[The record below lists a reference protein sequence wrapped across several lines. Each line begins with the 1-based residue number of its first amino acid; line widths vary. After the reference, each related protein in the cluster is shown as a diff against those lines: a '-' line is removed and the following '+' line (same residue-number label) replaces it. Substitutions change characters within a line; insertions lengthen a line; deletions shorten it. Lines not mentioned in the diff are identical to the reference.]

1 MTVPEVSPVNL
12 ALYLKPLLR
21 VISLGLVWKNSF
33 IPLEGSRE
41 ESEPLAAYYRS
52 FVDPF
57 ILSESVFRGI
67 RILRNVKKGIVLKN
81 KTTGV

>member
-21 VISLGLVWKNSF
+21 VISLGLVWFGRTVSYPWKRSH
-33 IPLEGSRE
+33 E

-52 FVDPF
+52 FEDSF
-57 ILSESVFRGI
+57 ILRESGFF
-67 RILRNVKKGIVLKN
+67 KGM
-81 KTTGV
+81 